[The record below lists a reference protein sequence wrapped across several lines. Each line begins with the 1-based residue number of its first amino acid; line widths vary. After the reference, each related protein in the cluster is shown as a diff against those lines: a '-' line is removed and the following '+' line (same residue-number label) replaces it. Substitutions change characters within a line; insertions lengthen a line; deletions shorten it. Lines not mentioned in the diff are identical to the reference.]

1 MMAGEA
7 MEKPIPYQAYLIRLW
22 PTRRQGLAG
31 CRVSL
36 ESVATGRQKNF
47 PDLESLFAFLQ
58 GQAGE
63 KGSSLGLEGEGE
75 GGDTREK
82 SNRGDQGCR

>member
-1 MMAGEA
+1 M
-7 MEKPIPYQAYLIRLW
+7 PYQAYLIRLW

-31 CRVSL
+31 CRVCL

-47 PDLESLFAFLQ
+47 PDLESLLAFLQ

-63 KGSSLGLEGEGE
+63 GRSPLGLEGERE
-75 GGDTREK
+75 GGEPQEESK
-82 SNRGDQGCR
+82 GGEQGCR